1 MENIM
6 KEHNDEITIKE
17 LLDIFLPKL
26 WVIVLVA
33 IIFGGVMGVY
43 SMFIKEDTYTST
55 ASFIMVKT
63 PTQYSTPGGSS
74 AITTGLSATEIE
86 AMQSMISMTEQIM
99 ETTNYLSSVK
109 EALVAKNPEYQ
120 SLSISYMKKLLSIK
134 VVGEATVFDLS
145 ATTTDPVLSYDIVDA
160 VYHTLPD
167 VIGDYYKEYSISIK
181 TIDPPVKE
189 IGRNPRGTIKN
200 ALIGGFAGGVLTMLI
215 VFVVAKLDFVI
226 RSKEKLE
233 QSFDI
238 PVIGVIPRFEGEN

>member
-1 MENIM
+1 M

-33 IIFGGVMGVY
+33 IIFGGMFGGY

-63 PTQYSTPGGSS
+63 PTQYGTPSGSA

-86 AMQSMISMTEQIM
+86 AMQSMISMTEQIV
-99 ETTNYLSSVK
+99 ETTQYLSSVK

-120 SLSISYMKKLLSIK
+120 SLSISHMRKLLSIK

-145 ATTTDPVLSYDIVDA
+145 ATTTDPVLSYDIVDV

-189 IGRNPRGTIKN
+189 IGRNARGTIKN
-200 ALIGGFAGGVLTMLI
+200 TLIGGFAGGVLTMLI
-215 VFVVAKLDFVI
+215 GCVVAKLDFVI

>member
-1 MENIM
+1 M

-26 WVIVLVA
+26 WAIVLVA
-33 IIFGGVMGVY
+33 ILFGGAMGVY

-63 PTQYSTPGGSS
+63 PTQYGTTSGST
-74 AITTGLSATEIE
+74 AITTGLNANEID

-99 ETTNYLSSVK
+99 ETNQYLSGVK
-109 EALVAKNPEYQ
+109 EALVAKNPEYE
-120 SLSISYMKKLLSIK
+120 SLSIAQMRKLLSIK
-134 VVGEATVFDLS
+134 VVGEATVFNLS
-145 ATTTDPVLSYDIVDA
+145 ATTTDPVLSYDIIDA

-167 VIGDYYKEYSISIK
+167 VIGDYYEEYSISIK
-181 TIDPPVKE
+181 VIDPPVKE
-189 IGRNPRGTIKN
+189 ITRNARGTVKN
-200 ALIGGFAGGVLTMLI
+200 TVIGGFAGGVLAMLV

-226 RSKEKLE
+226 RNKEKIE
-233 QSFDI
+233 QTFDI

>member
-1 MENIM
+1 M

-43 SMFIKEDTYTST
+43 SMFIKEDTYKST

-63 PTQYSTPGGSS
+63 PTQYGTTSGST
-74 AITTGLSATEIE
+74 AITTGLNAAEID

-99 ETTNYLSSVK
+99 ETNQYLSNVK

-120 SLSISYMKKLLSIK
+120 SLSITAMKKLLSIK
-134 VVGEATVFDLS
+134 VVGEATVFNLS
-145 ATTTDPVLSYDIVDA
+145 ATTTNPALSYDIIDV

-167 VIGDYYKEYSISIK
+167 VIGNYYEEYSISIK
-181 TIDPPVKE
+181 VIDPPVKE
-189 IGRNPRGTIKN
+189 IGRNARGTVKN
-200 ALIGGFAGGVLTMLI
+200 TLIGGFAGGVLAALV

-226 RSKEKLE
+226 RSKEKIE
-233 QSFDI
+233 QAFDI
-238 PVIGVIPRFEGEN
+238 PVIGVIPRFEGED

>member
-1 MENIM
+1 M

-17 LLDIFLPKL
+17 LIEIFLPKI
-26 WVIVLVA
+26 WIIALVA
-33 IIFGGVMGVY
+33 MIVGGSFGVY

-63 PTQYSTPGGSS
+63 PTQYGTTSGST
-74 AITTGLSATEIE
+74 AITTGLNATEIE

-99 ETTNYLSSVK
+99 ETNQYLSSVK
-109 EALVAKNPEYQ
+109 EALVEKNPEYE
-120 SLSISYMKKLLSIK
+120 SLSVAHMKKVLSIK

-145 ATTTDPVLSYDIVDA
+145 ATTNDPVLSYDIIDV

-167 VIGDYYKEYSISIK
+167 IIGDYYKEYSISIK
-181 TIDPPVKE
+181 VIDTPVE
-189 IGRNPRGTIKN
+189 NISRNARGTVKN
-200 ALIGGFAGGVLTMLI
+200 TIIGGFAGGILAMLV